1 MDFGSWLL
9 IVSFGVIVILF
20 MLLRPRSNP
29 RKYPEIVQ
37 FILYDIKINQALAD
51 TFLQRDKLKTFEC
64 NNWEINKTKIGFLTE
79 TQKELLTE
87 TFALVDELNVG
98 IKAAKKGRT
107 DLYKNIGQTELSK
120 LKELLDKCQQELE
133 GWMMT
138 NLGQKELPLKYPS
151 LTSLFFGD
159 R

>member
-1 MDFGSWLL
+1 MDSGKWL
-9 IVSFGVIVILF
+9 IIISGAIILLLF
-20 MLLRPRSNP
+20 TFLRPRGGP

-51 TFLQRDKLKTFEC
+51 TFLKRDKLKTFEC

-79 TQKELLTE
+79 IQKELLKE

-120 LKELLDKCQQELE
+120 LKELLDRCQQELE
-133 GWMMT
+133 DWMMT
-138 NLGQKELPLKYPS
+138 NVGHKELPLKYPS